1 MSESRLHDID
11 PVIRARAKELRH
23 PLTPEEQILWNRV
36 RNRRLGGYKF
46 RRQVPLGSFI
56 VDFYCPETRL
66 VIEIDG
72 EIHRF
77 QQDYDKDRTAW
88 LVDEGLSV
96 IRFTNDE
103 IRMKLNEVLDEIL
116 EYCQNYRATSQY

>member
-36 RNRRLGGYKF
+36 RNRLLGGYKF

-56 VDFYCPETRL
+56 VDFYCPETHL
-66 VIEIDG
+66 IIEIDG

-88 LVDEGLSV
+88 LVDEGLRV

-103 IRMKLNEVLDEIL
+103 IRTKLDEVLDEIL
-116 EYCQNYRATSQY
+116 DNCQNYRAISQF